1 MILSDYDLENIIRS
15 KRLGIETFDKETI
28 RENGIDLRLSDEIA
42 VRNPKL
48 SKKMVFD
55 PTNPDHVKDEYIIR
69 KSDKLIV
76 PEHSQV
82 LMSSRE
88 HLSMPN
94 NLMGF
99 VEIRSTWARHGLSM
113 PPTIIDAGFRGT
125 ITLEIINNAPHP
137 IMLKPNMRFAHIIF
151 ATTLNEVTNAYKGS
165 YLEQR
170 GIKLPK
176 LIKE

>member
-1 MILSDYDLENIIRS
+1 MILSDYDLDNIIRA
-15 KRLGIETFDKETI
+15 KRLVIDPFEKDTI
-28 RENGIDLRLSDEIA
+28 RENGVDLRLSDEMA

-48 SKKMVFD
+48 NSESVFD
-55 PTNPDHVKDEYIIR
+55 PTDEKHVKDEYVLSR
-69 KSDKLIV
+69 GDKLII
-76 PEHSQV
+76 PAHSMV
-82 LMSSRE
+82 LMSTKE
-88 HLSMPN
+88 YLSMPN

-113 PPTIIDAGFRGT
+113 PPTIIDAGFKGT
-125 ITLEIINNAPHP
+125 VTLEVINNAPHA
-137 IMLKPNMRFAHIIF
+137 IMLKPDMRFAHVIF

-176 LIKE
+176 VIKE